1 MSETLKSLLV
11 TKIVFTSVIIL
22 IDEIPLQNKLNCENR
37 VELNKYFASYW
48 ILFPR
53 SIVSVTGV
61 SALNCFSSL
70 CKVTR
75 SSG

>member
-1 MSETLKSLLV
+1 
-11 TKIVFTSVIIL
+11 L
-22 IDEIPLQNKLNCENR
+22 IDEIPLQNKLNYESIM
-37 VELNKYFASYW
+37 ELNKYFASYW

-53 SIVSVTGV
+53 AIVSVTGV

-70 CKVTR
+70 CKGTR